1 MSTPL
6 DRRYCTFQLGGLYLG
21 VPVTKVQE
29 VLRSQERTRVPLVSS
44 VVDGLINLR
53 GEIVTTLDLRRR
65 LELPPRDD
73 GAEAM
78 NVVIRS
84 DEGVVSL
91 LVDEIRDVLDIDE
104 ADFEPVPPTLTGPCR
119 DLVTAIVKLDNSLLM
134 VLDTERLL
142 EIRDTSDQRTDQR
155 ADQRTAHH
163 A

>member
-1 MSTPL
+1 MSTAL
-6 DRRYCTFQLGGLYLG
+6 DHRYCTFLLGGVHFG

-29 VLRSQERTRVPLVSS
+29 VLRAQERTRIPLVSP

-65 LELPPRDD
+65 LGLPPRGDD
-73 GAEAM
+73 AEAM

-91 LVDEIRDVLDIDE
+91 LVDEIRDVLEVED
-104 ADFEPVPPTLTGPCR
+104 ADFEPVPPTLTGPWR
-119 DLVTAIVKLDNSLLM
+119 DLVTAIFKLDDSLLLI
-134 VLDTERLL
+134 LDTERLL
-142 EIRDTSDQRTDQR
+142 EIRDTTDQR
-155 ADQRTAHH
+155 EVHH

>member
-6 DRRYCTFQLGGLYLG
+6 DRRYCTFLLGGLYFG

-29 VLRSQERTRVPLVSS
+29 VLRAQERTRVPLVSP

-73 GAEAM
+73 GAQAM
-78 NVVIRS
+78 NLVIRS

-91 LVDEIRDVLDIDE
+91 LVDEIRDVLDVED
-104 ADFEPVPPTLTGPCR
+104 ADFEPVPPTLIGPCR
-119 DLVTAIVKLDNSLLM
+119 ELVTAIFKLDDSLLLI
-134 VLDTERLL
+134 LDTERLL
-142 EIRDTSDQRTDQR
+142 EIP
-155 ADQRTAHH
+155 A
-163 A
+163 

>member
-6 DRRYCTFQLGGLYLG
+6 DRRYCTFQLADLHFG

-29 VLRSQERTRVPLVSS
+29 VLRAQDRTRIPLVSPI
-44 VVDGLINLR
+44 VDGLINLR

-91 LVDEIRDVLDIDE
+91 LVDEIRDVLDVE
-104 ADFEPVPPTLTGPCR
+104 GADFEPVPPTLTGPCR
-119 DLVTAIVKLDNSLLM
+119 DLVTAIFKLDDSLLLI
-134 VLDTERLL
+134 LDTERLL
-142 EIRDTSDQRTDQR
+142 EIRDTTDQR
-155 ADQRTAHH
+155 EVHH

>member
-6 DRRYCTFQLGGLYLG
+6 DRRYCTFQLADLHFG

-29 VLRSQERTRVPLVSS
+29 VLRAQERTRIPLVSP

-65 LELPPRDD
+65 LELPPRNE

-91 LVDEIRDVLDIDE
+91 LVDEIRDVLDVED

-119 DLVTAIVKLDNSLLM
+119 DLVTAIFKLDDALLLI
-134 VLDTERLL
+134 LDTERLL
-142 EIRDTSDQRTDQR
+142 DIPT
-155 ADQRTAHH
+155 
-163 A
+163 

>member
-1 MSTPL
+1 MNTHL
-6 DRRYCTFQLGGLYLG
+6 DRRYCTFHLGDLYFG

-29 VLRSQERTRVPLVSS
+29 VLRPQERTRIPLVSP

-65 LELPPRDD
+65 LELPPRADE
-73 GAEAM
+73 AESM

-91 LVDEIRDVLDIDE
+91 LVDEIRDVLDVED

-119 DLVTAIVKLDNSLLM
+119 DLVTAIFKLDDSLLLI
-134 VLDTERLL
+134 LDTERLL
-142 EIRDTSDQRTDQR
+142 DLAE
-155 ADQRTAHH
+155 
-163 A
+163 

>member
-1 MSTPL
+1 MSTAL
-6 DRRYCTFQLGGLYLG
+6 DRRYCTFQLADLYFG

-29 VLRSQERTRVPLVSS
+29 VLRAQERTRIPLVSP

-65 LELPPRDD
+65 LELPPRGD

-91 LVDEIRDVLDIDE
+91 LVDEIRDVIDVE
-104 ADFEPVPPTLTGPCR
+104 SPTR
-119 DLVTAIVKLDNSLLM
+119 DGARRSPALSRLVTGYSVD
-134 VLDTERLL
+134 E
-142 EIRDTSDQRTDQR
+142 
-155 ADQRTAHH
+155 
-163 A
+163 